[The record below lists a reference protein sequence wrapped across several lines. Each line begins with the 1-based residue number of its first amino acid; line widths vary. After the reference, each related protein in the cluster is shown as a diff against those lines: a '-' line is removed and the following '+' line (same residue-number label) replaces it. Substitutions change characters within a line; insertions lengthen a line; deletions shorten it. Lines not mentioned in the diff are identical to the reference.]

1 MTTATLKRRARKQ
14 TERARSGVEDL
25 GHAAQARARDLRKT
39 ARSRARDLGKD
50 VDSRTRDTRR
60 RVGYWIAGEEPA
72 RHRVR
77 WTVLA
82 GAAGAAAAFFLD
94 PVSGKRRRHVARD
107 WMAARLRRVGR
118 RTERAGRAAG
128 SQAYG
133 AWQSARHRREA
144 GLPENDQV
152 LAHKVESEALAGPDV
167 AGASV
172 LVNAEDGVVVLRG
185 VVRDADQ
192 IREIEER
199 VRRVHGVRAVEN
211 QLHVEGTP
219 APTS

>member
-1 MTTATLKRRARKQ
+1 MTTATLKRRAREQ
-14 TERARSGVEDL
+14 TERVRSGVEDL
-25 GHAAQARARDLRKT
+25 GHG
-39 ARSRARDLGKD
+39 ARSRARDLRKAARSRAGDLRKD
-50 VDSRTRDTRR
+50 VDSRTKDRRR

-77 WTVLA
+77 WTLVA

-107 WMAARLRRVGR
+107 WLAARLRRAGR

-128 SQAYG
+128 AQAYG
-133 AWQSARHRREA
+133 AWQAARHRQEA
-144 GLPENDQV
+144 GPPENDQV
-152 LAHKVESEALAGPDV
+152 LAHKVESEALAGPAVD
-167 AGASV
+167 GASV

-185 VVRDADQ
+185 VVGNVGQ

-199 VRRVHGVRAVEN
+199 VRLVNGVRDVDN
-211 QLHVEGTP
+211 QLHVQGTP